1 MLPLL
6 AIGGVIG
13 AVMSIAKGGSWV
25 ADQVSDKGA
34 ASAGGKTGPKPL
46 TEAQASSFA
55 ATLAA
60 QNAGQTL
67 PASAASPSSPAVSV
81 AAQECRGKGQGRC
94 VGLQP
99 NRRASRASGR
109 RDQAAGQR
117 RNRRGSLERDRL
129 RRDRRKA

>member
-81 AAQECRGKGQGRC
+81 AAQ
-94 VGLQP
+94 VTGLDENAAARVKAGVLAYSQI
-99 NRRASRASGR
+99 GEHHGH
-109 RDQAAGQR
+109 QAGAIKPPA
-117 RNRRGSLERDRL
+117 NDGST
-129 RRDRRKA
+129 AAA